1 MKLKIKHIDN
11 MYICTITKENGDMVY
26 GIGVSKEEAIRNGK
40 RKLTWIKH

>member
-11 MYICTITKENGDMVY
+11 VYICTIIKENGDTAY
-26 GIGVSKEEAIRNGK
+26 GIGVSKKQALINSK